1 MSHLSRL
8 VTLGFVTAK
17 VLVLL
22 SYSLFIYMSHS
33 ILRPLIKRGLITGI
47 LYGVGDTCDSGT
59 KPLYLLVYKRYR
71 CHI

>member
-8 VTLGFVTAK
+8 VTKAFVTAK

-22 SYSLFIYMSHS
+22 TYSLFIYMSHS
-33 ILRPLIKRGLITGI
+33 ILRTLLRGRLIAGI
-47 LYGVGDTCDSGT
+47 LSGVGDTCDSVT
-59 KPLYLLVYKRYR
+59 KPSYLLADNGYR